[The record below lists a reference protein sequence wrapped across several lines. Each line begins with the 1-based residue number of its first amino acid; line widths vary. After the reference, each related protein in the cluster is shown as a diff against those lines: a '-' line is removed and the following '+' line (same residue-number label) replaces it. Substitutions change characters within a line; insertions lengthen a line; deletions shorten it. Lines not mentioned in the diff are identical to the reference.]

1 VREMKGRRII
11 YLLAIINGCLIGY
24 ICFLALGYLGYLIS
38 IPESVLASWGIYDLM
53 EYIGERNE
61 ND

>member
-1 VREMKGRRII
+1 MVRKKII

-24 ICFLALGYLGYLIS
+24 ICYLALGYLGYLVS

-53 EYIGERNE
+53 EYIGERR
-61 ND
+61 